1 MSRKLLNKLVGIFVL
16 VIGLFMLATCCS
28 ICSSIID
35 IVKMHGSLLKI
46 IGYLMVLMFLSIY
59 GFLSSIGGISIIFG
73 GDIDS

>member
-35 IVKMHGSLLKI
+35 IVKMHGSVLKI
-46 IGYLMVLMFLSIY
+46 VGYLMILLFLSI
-59 GFLSSIGGISIIFG
+59 
-73 GDIDS
+73 

>member
-35 IVKMHGSLLKI
+35 IVKMHGSVFKI

-59 GFLSSIGGISIIFG
+59 GFLSSVGGISIIFG

>member
-35 IVKMHGSLLKI
+35 IVKMHGSVFKI
-46 IGYLMVLMFLSIY
+46 IGYLMVLMFLSVY
-59 GFLSSIGGISIIFG
+59 GFLSSVGGISIIFG